1 MTASESIKVWDGESN
16 MQVSDDIYLI
26 GQGRPSL
33 LSRHKH
39 YVFTKTVLFFDR

>member
-26 GQGRPSL
+26 GQGRRL